1 VGRDENEQ
9 KQMWRE
15 YGGRKQQE
23 LKMETKTA
31 AKSEINIIICGVGG
45 QGVVLVS
52 ELLGNA
58 AVRGKVAVKGSEVL
72 GMAQRGGSV
81 FSNLRLGG
89 DAIAPMTPE
98 GKCDVLIAVEP
109 SEALRNI
116 NYLARNSV
124 VVLNTTT
131 VMPYT
136 VYLGKSGYPTADQII
151 GKLKKVTD
159 RIITLD
165 ASGLAK
171 EAGSLQ
177 AANVVMLGALFG
189 TGLLPVKEETAKE
202 AILARFKGKVGEI
215 NIKAFDLGYEYVK
228 KALHG
233 TPTRR

>member
-1 VGRDENEQ
+1 MAE
-9 KQMWRE
+9 K
-15 YGGRKQQE
+15 K
-23 LKMETKTA
+23 
-31 AKSEINIIICGVGG
+31 EINIIICGVGG

-89 DAIAPMTPE
+89 DVIAPMTPE

-116 NYLARNSV
+116 QYLAKGGV

-131 VMPYT
+131 VLPYT
-136 VYLGKSGYPTADQII
+136 VYLGKSGYPAHDEII
-151 GKLKKVTD
+151 NQLREVTD

-171 EAGSLQ
+171 EAGSAQ
-177 AANVVMLGALFG
+177 ATNVVMLGALFG
-189 TGLLPVKEETAKE
+189 TGLMPITEETAKE
-202 AILARFKGKVGEI
+202 AILSRFRGKVGEI
-215 NIKAFDLGYEYVK
+215 NIRAFDLGYDYLR
-228 KALHG
+228 KALKTAAG
-233 TPTRR
+233 R

>member
-1 VGRDENEQ
+1 
-9 KQMWRE
+9 MT
-15 YGGRKQQE
+15 
-23 LKMETKTA
+23 TK
-31 AKSEINIIICGVGG
+31 KEINIIICGTGG

-52 ELLGNA
+52 ELLGTA
-58 AVRGKVAVKGSEVL
+58 AVRGNVAVKGSEVL

-89 DAIAPMTPE
+89 DIIAPMTPE

-116 NYLARNSV
+116 QYLAKNSV

-131 VMPYT
+131 VVPYT
-136 VYLGKSGYPTADQII
+136 VYLGQSGYPTQDQII
-151 GKLKKVTD
+151 EKLRKVTD

-177 AANVVMLGALFG
+177 ATNVVMLGALFG
-189 TGLLPVKEETAKE
+189 TGLMPVKEETAKE
-202 AILARFKGKVGEI
+202 AILSRFKAKVGEI
-215 NIKAFDLGYEYVK
+215 NIKAFDLGYDFVK
-228 KALHG
+228 KALAG
-233 TPTRR
+233 VAK

>member
-1 VGRDENEQ
+1 
-9 KQMWRE
+9 M
-15 YGGRKQQE
+15 
-23 LKMETKTA
+23 A
-31 AKSEINIIICGVGG
+31 AKKEINIIICGVGG

-89 DAIAPMTPE
+89 NIIAPMTPE

-116 NYLARNSV
+116 QYLAKNSV

-136 VYLGKSGYPTADQII
+136 IYLGQSSYPTPEQII

-171 EAGSLQ
+171 QAGSGQ

-189 TGLLPVKEETAKE
+189 TGLMPIKEETAKE
-202 AILARFKGKVGEI
+202 AILTRFKAKVGEI
-215 NIKAFDLGYEYVK
+215 NIKAFDLGYEQVK
-228 KALHG
+228 KALSKA
-233 TPTRR
+233 TV

>member
-1 VGRDENEQ
+1 MAV
-9 KQMWRE
+9 K
-15 YGGRKQQE
+15 K
-23 LKMETKTA
+23 
-31 AKSEINIIICGVGG
+31 EINIIICGVGG

-52 ELLGNA
+52 ELLGQA

-89 DAIAPMTPE
+89 DAVAPMTPE

-116 NYLARNSV
+116 NYLAKNSV

-136 VYLGKSGYPTADQII
+136 VYLGQSGYPTKDQII
-151 GKLKKVTD
+151 EKLKKVTD

-189 TGLLPVKEETAKE
+189 TGLLPIKEETAKE
-202 AILARFKGKVGEI
+202 AILARFKAKVGEV
-215 NIKAFDLGYEYVK
+215 NIKAFDLGYEYVQ
-228 KALHG
+228 KALKG
-233 TPTRR
+233 AGV

>member
-1 VGRDENEQ
+1 
-9 KQMWRE
+9 MT
-15 YGGRKQQE
+15 
-23 LKMETKTA
+23 TK
-31 AKSEINIIICGVGG
+31 KEINIIICGVGG

-58 AVRGKVAVKGSEVL
+58 AVRGGVPVKGSEVL

-89 DAIAPMTPE
+89 DVIAPMTPE

-116 NYLARNSV
+116 QYLAKNSV

-136 VYLGKSGYPTADQII
+136 VYLGQSGYPNRDEII
-151 GKLKKVTD
+151 KQLRKVTD

-189 TGLLPVKEETAKE
+189 TGLMPVKDETAKE

-215 NIKAFDLGYEYVK
+215 NIKAFDLGYEHVK
-228 KALHG
+228 KALAG
-233 TPTRR
+233 VVV

>member
-1 VGRDENEQ
+1 MVAN
-9 KQMWRE
+9 K
-15 YGGRKQQE
+15 
-23 LKMETKTA
+23 
-31 AKSEINIIICGVGG
+31 EINIIICGVGG

-81 FSNLRLGG
+81 FSNLRLGSG
-89 DAIAPMTPE
+89 AIAPMTPE

-116 NYLARNSV
+116 NYLAKNSV

-131 VMPYT
+131 VLPYT
-136 VYLGKSGYPTADQII
+136 VYLGKSGYPTQDQII

-159 RIITLD
+159 RIITMD

-189 TGLLPVKEETAKE
+189 TGLLPIKEETAKE
-202 AILARFKGKVGEI
+202 AILSRFKGKVGDI
-215 NIKAFDLGYEYVK
+215 NIKAFDLGYDFVK
-228 KALHG
+228 KALKDVAV
-233 TPTRR
+233 

>member
-1 VGRDENEQ
+1 
-9 KQMWRE
+9 MI
-15 YGGRKQQE
+15 
-23 LKMETKTA
+23 TKVA
-31 AKSEINIIICGVGG
+31 AKNEINIIICGVGG

-89 DAIAPMTPE
+89 EAIAPMTPE
-98 GKCDVLIAVEP
+98 GRCDVLIAVEP

-116 NYLARNSV
+116 NYLAKNSV

-131 VMPYT
+131 VLPYT
-136 VYLGKSGYPTADQII
+136 VYLGQSGYPTQDQII

-171 EAGSLQ
+171 EAGNLQ

-189 TGLLPVKEETAKE
+189 TGLMPVKEETAKE

-228 KALHG
+228 KALAANS
-233 TPTRR
+233 

>member
-1 VGRDENEQ
+1 
-9 KQMWRE
+9 M
-15 YGGRKQQE
+15 
-23 LKMETKTA
+23 TA
-31 AKSEINIIICGVGG
+31 KNEINIIICGTGG

-52 ELLGNA
+52 ELLGTA

-89 DAIAPMTPE
+89 DVIAPMTPE

-116 NYLARNSV
+116 QYLAKNSV

-131 VMPYT
+131 VLPYT
-136 VYLGKSGYPTADQII
+136 VYLGKSGYPTQEQMIK
-151 GKLKKVTD
+151 KLKEVTQ
-159 RIITLD
+159 RVIPLD

-189 TGLLPVKEETAKE
+189 TGLMPIKNETAKE
-202 AILARFKGKVGEI
+202 AILGRFKAKVGEI
-215 NIKAFDLGYEYVK
+215 NIKAFDLGYAYVQ
-228 KALHG
+228 KALKG
-233 TPTRR
+233 AAV

>member
-1 VGRDENEQ
+1 
-9 KQMWRE
+9 M
-15 YGGRKQQE
+15 
-23 LKMETKTA
+23 A
-31 AKSEINIIICGVGG
+31 ANKEINIIICGVGG

-58 AVRGKVAVKGSEVL
+58 AVRGRVAVKGSEVL

-89 DAIAPMTPE
+89 DVIAPMTPE

-109 SEALRNI
+109 SEALRSI
-116 NYLARNSV
+116 QYLAKNSV

-136 VYLGKSGYPTADQII
+136 VYLGQSKYPAQDAII
-151 GKLKKVTD
+151 KKLREVTD

-189 TGLLPVKEETAKE
+189 TGLMPVKVETAKE
-202 AILARFKGKVGEI
+202 AILSRFKAKVGET
-215 NIKAFDLGYEYVK
+215 NIKAFDLGYDYVQ
-228 KALHG
+228 KALNK
-233 TPTRR
+233 

>member
-1 VGRDENEQ
+1 
-9 KQMWRE
+9 MA
-15 YGGRKQQE
+15 
-23 LKMETKTA
+23 TKN
-31 AKSEINIIICGVGG
+31 EINIIICGTGG

-58 AVRGKVAVKGSEVL
+58 AVRGGVAVKGSEVL

-89 DAIAPMTPE
+89 DVIAPMTPE

-116 NYLARNSV
+116 QYLTKNAV

-136 VYLGKSGYPTADQII
+136 VYLGQSGYPTQDQII
-151 GKLKKVTD
+151 EKLKKVTD

-171 EAGSLQ
+171 EAGSAQ
-177 AANVVMLGALFG
+177 ATNVVMLGALFG
-189 TGLLPVKEETAKE
+189 TGLMPVKEETAKE
-202 AILARFKGKVGEI
+202 AILSRFKAKVGEI
-215 NIKAFDLGYEYVK
+215 NIKAFDLGYELVK
-228 KALHG
+228 KALSAAK
-233 TPTRR
+233 T

>member
-1 VGRDENEQ
+1 MATN
-9 KQMWRE
+9 K
-15 YGGRKQQE
+15 
-23 LKMETKTA
+23 
-31 AKSEINIIICGVGG
+31 EINIIICGTGG

-52 ELLGNA
+52 ELLGTA
-58 AVRGKVAVKGSEVL
+58 AVKGKVAVKGSEVL

-89 DAIAPMTPE
+89 DVIAPMTPE
-98 GKCDVLIAVEP
+98 GKCDVIIAVEP

-116 NYLARNSV
+116 QYLAKNGV

-136 VYLGKSGYPTADQII
+136 VYLGKSGYPTSNEII
-151 GKLKKVTD
+151 NGLKKVTD

-189 TGLLPVKEETAKE
+189 TGLMPVPEQCAKE
-202 AILARFKGKVGEI
+202 AILGRFKAKVGEI
-215 NIKAFDLGYEYVK
+215 NIKAFDLGYDFVK
-228 KALHG
+228 KAMAG
-233 TPTRR
+233 AAK

>member
-1 VGRDENEQ
+1 MATN
-9 KQMWRE
+9 K
-15 YGGRKQQE
+15 
-23 LKMETKTA
+23 
-31 AKSEINIIICGVGG
+31 EINIIICGVGG
-45 QGVVLVS
+45 QGVVVVS

-89 DAIAPMTPE
+89 DVIAPMTPE

-116 NYLARNSV
+116 QYLAKNSV

-131 VMPYT
+131 VLPYT
-136 VYLGKSGYPTADQII
+136 VYLGKSGYPAQDEII
-151 GKLKKVTD
+151 KKLKEVTD

-171 EAGSLQ
+171 QAGSLQ
-177 AANVVMLGALFG
+177 SANVVMLGALFG
-189 TGLLPVKEETAKE
+189 TGLIPVKEETAKE
-202 AILARFKGKVGEI
+202 AILARFKAKVGEI
-215 NIKAFDLGYEYVK
+215 NIKAFDLGYEYVQQ
-228 KALHG
+228 ALAG
-233 TPTRR
+233 TAK

>member
-1 VGRDENEQ
+1 
-9 KQMWRE
+9 MT
-15 YGGRKQQE
+15 
-23 LKMETKTA
+23 TKTA
-31 AKSEINIIICGVGG
+31 VKDEINIIICGVGG

-116 NYLARNSV
+116 NYLAKNSV

-136 VYLGKSGYPTADQII
+136 VYLGKSGYPTSDQII
-151 GKLKKVTD
+151 GKLRKVTD

-228 KALHG
+228 KRLVVNA
-233 TPTRR
+233 

>member
-1 VGRDENEQ
+1 MTI
-9 KQMWRE
+9 K
-15 YGGRKQQE
+15 K
-23 LKMETKTA
+23 
-31 AKSEINIIICGVGG
+31 EINIIICGVGG

-89 DAIAPMTPE
+89 EVIAPMTPE

-116 NYLARNSV
+116 QYLAKNSV

-131 VMPYT
+131 VLPYT
-136 VYLGKSGYPTADQII
+136 VYLGKSGYPKPDEII
-151 GKLKKVTD
+151 KQLKEVTD

-165 ASGLAK
+165 ATSLAK

-189 TGLLPVKEETAKE
+189 TGLMPVPDECAKE
-202 AILARFKGKVGEI
+202 AILGRFKAKVGEI
-215 NIKAFDLGYEYVK
+215 NIKAFDLGYNYIK
-228 KALHG
+228 KALAG
-233 TPTRR
+233 AVK

>member
-1 VGRDENEQ
+1 
-9 KQMWRE
+9 M
-15 YGGRKQQE
+15 
-23 LKMETKTA
+23 A
-31 AKSEINIIICGVGG
+31 AKNEINIIICGVGG

-89 DAIAPMTPE
+89 DVIAPMTPE

-116 NYLARNSV
+116 QYLVKNSV

-131 VMPYT
+131 VLPYT
-136 VYLGKSGYPTADQII
+136 VYLGRSGYPKPDEII
-151 GKLKKVTD
+151 SKLQEVTD
-159 RIITLD
+159 RVITLD

-189 TGLLPVKEETAKE
+189 TGLLPVKEENAKE
-202 AILARFKGKVGEI
+202 AILSRFKAKVGEI
-215 NIKAFDLGYEYVK
+215 NIKAFDLGYDYVQ
-228 KALHG
+228 KALKG
-233 TPTRR
+233 VAAK